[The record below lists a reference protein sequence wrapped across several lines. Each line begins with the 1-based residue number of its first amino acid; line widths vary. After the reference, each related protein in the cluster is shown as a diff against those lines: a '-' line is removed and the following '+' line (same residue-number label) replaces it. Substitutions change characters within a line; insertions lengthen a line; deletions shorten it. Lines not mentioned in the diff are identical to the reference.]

1 MRVSSFRDW
10 LDSIIFQETS
20 VSKGYHLKLWAYLIW
35 IFQLTESGASGG
47 LGSAVP
53 RSVEGLSR
61 ESASVMIPSLAMED
75 RTVVMTS
82 SRPDPVV
89 VCAVVKEVTF

>member
-1 MRVSSFRDW
+1 MM
-10 LDSIIFQETS
+10 ET
-20 VSKGYHLKLWAYLIW
+20 
-35 IFQLTESGASGG
+35 GASGE

-89 VCAVVKEVTF
+89 VCA